1 MNQNSMTLLVLGLS
15 LAVVAML
22 AAAPVLNNEEMAYA
36 SNTHGGAAGPGGRGG
51 SSS

>member
-1 MNQNSMTLLVLGLS
+1 MTLLVLGLS
-15 LAVVAML
+15 MAVVAML
-22 AAAPVLNNEEMAYA
+22 AAPVLNNEEMAYA